1 MGLTSNA
8 YGNLVD
14 KALENI
20 HLQDEKLMGE

>member
-14 KALENI
+14 KSLENI
-20 HLQDEKLMGE
+20 YLQDEKSMVE